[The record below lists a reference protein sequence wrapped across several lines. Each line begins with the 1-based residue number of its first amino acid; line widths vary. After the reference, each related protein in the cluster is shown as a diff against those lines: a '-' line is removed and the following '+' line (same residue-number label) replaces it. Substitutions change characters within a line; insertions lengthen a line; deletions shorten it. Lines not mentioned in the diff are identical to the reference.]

1 MELSRQANTAPPV
14 TFITIMGGLAE
25 RLFYNHAHSMLHH
38 LWRNLLSVVW
48 RSDGKQI
55 FKSGKNQVTYKNA
68 IKHVTGALPWYGQH
82 GDLFRPATDTRAK
95 RLTRC
100 QRYRT
105 VNQKP
110 LRRSTSFCRC
120 RMAACRPFSPGAA
133 RLSAGRHKRQM
144 PDGRKPHP
152 ASLALTLRR

>member
-1 MELSRQANTAPPV
+1 
-14 TFITIMGGLAE
+14 MGGLAE

-55 FKSGKNQVTYKNA
+55 FKRGKNQVTYKNA

-110 LRRSTSFCRC
+110 KTATPFLIILQVQNGGMPSLFAWRC
-120 RMAACRPFSPGAA
+120 AIVTGTP
-133 RLSAGRHKRQM
+133 
-144 PDGRKPHP
+144 
-152 ASLALTLRR
+152 